1 MLQIQIQRSGKSADP
16 AYVAI
21 QVEEGSAKPGR
32 DFTHSTAG
40 LIQFDPGVSVK
51 TWNIYL
57 IDDGLEEN
65 HETFSVTLKSP
76 KNAVLGQRTS
86 ASVEIIDPRGGRC
99 NPDDLKVEEDGTRL
113 PPLPPGLPDPP
124 RPKEEDAVT
133 DIEAELLWENRPH
146 PPRGDVPN
154 RRPYL
159 DYGEVEPQDQA
170 AHDGYSHVHYQGRQ
184 LPGESTGSTGST
196 GLQVHQSGERRS
208 EEKVWTFHSLTPL
221 RVEELKPGESG
232 WSRSP
237 HGRLPQDFRAGEP
250 LQMDHPE
257 PRRQPELL
265 QRKTGKAT
273 SSSCPGG
280 WTHYR
285 ID

>member
-1 MLQIQIQRSGKSADP
+1 MGRLLLFLQAS
-16 AYVAI
+16 
-21 QVEEGSAKPGR
+21 
-32 DFTHSTAG
+32 
-40 LIQFDPGVSVK
+40 
-51 TWNIYL
+51 
-57 IDDGLEEN
+57 
-65 HETFSVTLKSP
+65 
-76 KNAVLGQRTS
+76 RT
-86 ASVEIIDPRGGRC
+86 
-99 NPDDLKVEEDGTRL
+99 
-113 PPLPPGLPDPP
+113 LPDP
-124 RPKEEDAVT
+124 RRGAVT
-133 DIEAELLWENRPH
+133 DIEAELLWQNRPH

-159 DYGEVEPQDQA
+159 DYGEVEPQDQRPMRL
-170 AHDGYSHVHYQGRQ
+170 QPRPLPGRQ
-184 LPGESTGSTGST
+184 LPGRVLGALGAL
-196 GLQVHQSGERRS
+196 GLQVALLPVDVVAEMFYTKLIFECFVQVHQSGERRS

-221 RVEELKPGESG
+221 RVEELKLSESG

-285 ID
+285 RRCYIVGSSVASWASAERSCSLLLNSSLTSVRSRRDVVWLWKFTGRKPFWIGLSGGPGRWMWADGQTLSFSN

>member
-1 MLQIQIQRSGKSADP
+1 
-16 AYVAI
+16 
-21 QVEEGSAKPGR
+21 
-32 DFTHSTAG
+32 
-40 LIQFDPGVSVK
+40 VK

-86 ASVEIIDPRGGRC
+86 ASVEIIDPRGGKTSSRVSRLEILGIGDIFARIQRRCLLCCLLGRC

-196 GLQVHQSGERRS
+196 GLQVSVASSRCCCRKCKVLFCISGIFVS
-208 EEKVWTFHSLTPL
+208 
-221 RVEELKPGESG
+221 
-232 WSRSP
+232 
-237 HGRLPQDFRAGEP
+237 
-250 LQMDHPE
+250 
-257 PRRQPELL
+257 
-265 QRKTGKAT
+265 
-273 SSSCPGG
+273 
-280 WTHYR
+280 
-285 ID
+285 